1 MNGNAKW
8 AVWLFRL
15 VISVALAG
23 IVADRVRFGDRM
35 GDAER
40 DIRELQT
47 EVRIYHG
54 GNDG

>member
-54 GNDG
+54 GN